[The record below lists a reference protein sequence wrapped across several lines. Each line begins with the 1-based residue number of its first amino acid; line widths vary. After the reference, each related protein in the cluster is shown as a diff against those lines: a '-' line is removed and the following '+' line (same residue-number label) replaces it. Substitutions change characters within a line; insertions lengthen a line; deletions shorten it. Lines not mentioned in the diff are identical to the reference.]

1 MNTLLRY
8 ICALLWVGILCCF
21 SYCEVLLFVISK
33 NTETFENF
41 FVRYNSETSMILTNV
56 GLIAMLCVDN
66 FITTLFTK
74 SRHKTSVLD
83 PCLIISIL
91 TAIFITIISQLILDG
106 TFVAAD
112 WFKIS
117 YLFIVFVGSL
127 IVYKAESLEIS
138 HSSNDSS
145 ILPPPVNVK

>member
-1 MNTLLRY
+1 
-8 ICALLWVGILCCF
+8 
-21 SYCEVLLFVISK
+21 
-33 NTETFENF
+33 
-41 FVRYNSETSMILTNV
+41 MILTNV

-66 FITTLFTK
+66 FITKLFTK
-74 SRHKTSVLD
+74 NRHKTSILD

-91 TAIFITIISQLILDG
+91 AAIFITIISQLILDG

-117 YLFIVFVGSL
+117 YLFIIFVGSL

-138 HSSNDSS
+138 HNSNDSS
-145 ILPPPVNVK
+145 ILPPPVN